1 MFMNVIEKVK
11 TTITEYNL
19 LEREDSVLV
28 ALSGGP
34 DSVALLSLLAHL
46 KKRFKLQVYALYI
59 NHNIRKR
66 AAKKEERFCQTL
78 CEQLRVKLFIVFGDI
93 PLLSQLTKKGLEETA
108 RNFRY
113 ATFERFCREY
123 HIDKVALGHHKDD
136 RVETILF
143 RILRGTGRTGLQGIP
158 IKRDKFIR
166 PLYNLTKSE
175 IIDFLNE
182 NNLSYCLD
190 QSNFKIDFKR
200 NFIRHK
206 LLPTIRK
213 NLNPMVDNALIN
225 LSETSS
231 DEEIFLNRIVQK
243 QLKKV
248 MFKTVGGKIEIVLKN
263 FGNYD
268 RWLRKR
274 LLRSCLTDLSEVDGT
289 PDKIVVDR
297 LDKLCILGGKGIS
310 LPNKIQAVL
319 LDDKLVLF
327 KKRAKGYKQVL
338 NENKKYN
345 LEQLNLK
352 ISLRVK
358 KEVRLKKQRQAKTVL
373 LDKSKIIPPLYIR
386 NIKPGDKFKPLGLK
400 GTKKVGNYL
409 TDRKVDKI
417 YRDEIPVLCDKQGI
431 IWLVGYEIDDRVKIT
446 QATKEVL
453 EIEVT
458 QRQ

>member
-1 MFMNVIEKVK
+1 MNVIEKVK

>member
-1 MFMNVIEKVK
+1 MFMNIIEKVK
-11 TTITEYNL
+11 STILEYNL
-19 LEREDSVLV
+19 LKQGDSVLV

-34 DSVALLSLLAHL
+34 DSVALLSVLVHL
-46 KKRFKLQVYALYI
+46 KKRFKLQLYALYI

-66 AAKKEERFCQTL
+66 AAKKEEQFCQTL
-78 CEQLRVKLFIVFGDI
+78 CEQLKVKLFIVFGDI
-93 PLLSQLTKKGLEETA
+93 PSLSQLTKKGLEETA

-113 ATFERFCREY
+113 ATFERFCQAYDINR
-123 HIDKVALGHHKDD
+123 VALGHHKDD

-166 PLYNLTKSE
+166 PLYSLTKRE
-175 IIDFLNE
+175 ITNFLNE
-182 NNLSYCLD
+182 NGLPYCLD
-190 QSNFKIDFKR
+190 QSNFETNFKR
-200 NFIRHK
+200 NFVRHK
-206 LLPTIRK
+206 LLPIIRK

-231 DEEIFLNRIVQK
+231 EEETFLDNIVQK
-243 QLKKV
+243 HLKKIV
-248 MFKTVGGKIEIVLKN
+248 FRTVGGKVEISLKK
-263 FGNYD
+263 FRNYD
-268 RWLRKR
+268 GWLRRR
-274 LLRSCLTDLSEVDGT
+274 LLRYCLAELSEVDSI

-327 KKRAKGYKQVL
+327 KKRSKGYKQVL
-338 NENKKYN
+338 TENKKYN
-345 LEQLNLK
+345 LEQLNL
-352 ISLRVK
+352 S
-358 KEVRLKKQRQAKTVL
+358 VRLKERKGVRLIKQKQAKTVL

-400 GTKKVGNYL
+400 GTKKIGNYL
-409 TDRKVDKI
+409 TDRKVNKI

-446 QATKEVL
+446 KVTKEVL
-453 EIEVT
+453 EIEAT